1 MSLHEDEIDLRPYLL
16 TILKNWRLI
25 AVFTI
30 MAGAAAF
37 AYSWLQ
43 PRTYEATASIL
54 LTRTRTTLTL
64 AEQFPTITEP
74 IDTSS
79 RMDALL
85 AIIQSDALAH
95 QTIQALDTE
104 FSTDYS
110 NLKEFKSRVTVSRN
124 GDVISIIASAEN
136 PEQAAEIANIWARES
151 VVAINQ
157 AYSSEQP
164 LGEIQAQLL
173 TARSEYE
180 SAQKN
185 LEAFINDNQI
195 EVLNKRIDEAYLL
208 FSSVADERA
217 RQIAYFTQRK
227 NAMEDLEIRAQA
239 LLKQIQSGSQT
250 IAAEIGDALAVLKMR
265 TIELSAREIF
275 TDSIQVGSS
284 AQRQSITGLAIGQ
297 LEMDGGMVFN
307 IQVDEF
313 SNLLDPPQDQ
323 IRDLET
329 IIQISQEEQAWVIDK
344 VESLS
349 QQVLI
354 EGGNDTVN
362 RIGAYISELETQ
374 LEREQARNLE
384 LSSQRDLAWQAY
396 QAIAQKETEIRTAP
410 QTINQVNLASQA
422 IPRYDPISR
431 GIVLNTFIAVVLG
444 MFLATFWLIAVHWW
458 RLSDNGSKPDQ
469 PTQELEQEN

>member
-1 MSLHEDEIDLRPYLL
+1 MSLHEDEIDLRPYIV
-16 TILKNWRLI
+16 TILRKWWLI
-25 AVFTI
+25 AVFAI
-30 MAGAAAF
+30 LAGAAAF
-37 AYSWLQ
+37 TYSLLQ

-54 LTRTRTTLTL
+54 LTRIRTTLTL

-74 IDTSS
+74 TDTRSL
-79 RMDALL
+79 MDALL
-85 AIIQSDALAH
+85 SIIQSDALAYD
-95 QTIQALDTE
+95 TLQALGSDLAAE
-104 FSTDYS
+104 KA
-110 NLKEFKSRVTVSRN
+110 NLQDLKNNVSVSSN
-124 GDVISIIASAEN
+124 GDVISITAVFSD
-136 PEQAAEIANIWARES
+136 PDLAARIANTWARQAVE
-151 VVAINQ
+151 AINQ
-157 AYSSEQP
+157 AYSGEQP

-173 TARSEYE
+173 TARLEYE

-195 EVLNKRIDEAYLL
+195 QVLNKRIDEAYLL

-217 RQIAYFTQRK
+217 RQISYYTQRK
-227 NAMEDLEIRAQA
+227 HAMEDLEIRARA
-239 LLKQIQSGSQT
+239 LVRQIQNGSQT

-265 TIELSAREIF
+265 TIELAARDTF
-275 TDSIQVGSS
+275 TDGVQVGSS
-284 AQRQSITGLAIGQ
+284 AQRQTITGLAIGQ

-349 QQVLI
+349 QQVLS

-362 RIGAYISELETQ
+362 RIGAYISELESQ
-374 LEREQARNLE
+374 LEREEARNLE

-396 QAIAQKETEIRTAP
+396 QAIAQKETEIRNVP
-410 QTINQVNLASQA
+410 QSVNQVNLASQA
-422 IPRYDPISR
+422 IPPQEPLSSGLIRNTLIAGAL
-431 GIVLNTFIAVVLG
+431 GI
-444 MFLATFWLIAVHWW
+444 FLTVFWLVVVQWW
-458 RLSDNGSKPDQ
+458 RTPNQDSRPDNPIQRLD
-469 PTQELEQEN
+469 